1 MITSFAALAD
11 MFLRVGAITLCIIL
25 TVFIVRDAGRE
36 MSAKLGAFSAVTLAC
51 FLLHSIPGF
60 EELVGMWSI
69 PLQILCIF
77 SAVAAWLFCVSL
89 FDDTFRLSRTHITVV
104 GVFCMLCFYQ
114 YVKYYQLFGYW
125 PLMEYEL
132 VFAATREAS
141 YVSWLVSLII
151 YMMKVGMAVDMF
163 RVAWSGRHEDLV
175 EKRRRF
181 RFIFVL
187 MVVVV
192 FAIMIV
198 RESWII
204 QSHETL
210 IHVAH
215 FTQLAGTF
223 ALLLYLI
230 WHMFSMDG
238 EWVFGAQ
245 EDVAE
250 RNIAAVAPGPDRHDL
265 LVLERLV
272 QEGSLLEQGLTINTL
287 ALTAKMPEHRLRRLI
302 NQHLGFRNF
311 SDYLNC
317 HRVEAAK
324 GRLSAIE
331 ERHIPI
337 LTVAME
343 LGYNSLGPF
352 NRAFKER
359 LGMTPTEFRKKA
371 LADC

>member
-1 MITSFAALAD
+1 MMDLAVLAD
-11 MFLRVGAITLCIIL
+11 MLLRIGAVTLCIVL
-25 TVFIVRDAGRE
+25 TAFIIRDARKE
-36 MSAKLGAFSAVTLAC
+36 ISAKLGVFSAVTLAS

-60 EELVGMWSI
+60 GDALGIAAVPVQM
-69 PLQILCIF
+69 LCIF
-77 SAVAAWLFCVSL
+77 SAIAAWLFCVSL
-89 FDDTFRLSRTHITVV
+89 FDDAFRISRTHITVV
-104 GVFCMLCFYQ
+104 AVFCALCLFQ
-114 YVKYYQLFGYW
+114 YLKYYQIFGYW
-125 PLMEYEL
+125 PLMEYEA
-132 VFAATREAS
+132 VFEATKKMSRT
-141 YVSWLVSLII
+141 SWFVSLII
-151 YMMKVGMAVDMF
+151 YVMKVGMAVDMF

-175 EKRRRF
+175 EKRRNF

-192 FAIMIV
+192 FAIMII
-198 RESWII
+198 RESWLI

-210 IHVAH
+210 IHISH
-215 FTQLAGTF
+215 YTQLAGTF
-223 ALLLYLI
+223 AVLLYLM

-238 EWVFGAQ
+238 EWVFGT
-245 EDVAE
+245 EGSMTE
-250 RNIAAVAPGPDRHDL
+250 RTLAAVEPGPDKHDL
-265 LVLERLV
+265 LVLEQLV

-287 ALTAKMPEHRLRRLI
+287 ALSAKMPEHRLRRLI

-311 SDYLNC
+311 SDYLNY

-324 GRLSAIE
+324 GRLSAVE